1 MSAPRSRR
9 RPLVAGVA
17 ALGVL
22 AGFALLATGADSLAA
37 PVLVVTYLALIP
49 AALLA

>member
-9 RPLVAGVA
+9 RRFVAGAA
-17 ALGVL
+17 ALGIL
-22 AGFALLATGADSLAA
+22 AGFALLATGAASLAA